1 MSQEKE
7 AKLIEKIGR
16 CQIIVNEI
24 GTGKA
29 WGFLLEDFSKT
40 KQTIDDNWHLVSD
53 PTKLAELRVTKFAIQ
68 TIMTTLL
75 TYQHDLD
82 MAQKELITL
91 QNPKENVSKDWDSEG
106 A

>member
-7 AKLIEKIGR
+7 AKLIERIGR
-16 CQIIVNEI
+16 CQIVLKEI
-24 GTGKA
+24 SEGKA
-29 WGFLLEDFSKT
+29 WRFLLEDFSKT

-53 PTKLAELRVTKFAIQ
+53 PIKLAELRVTKLAIQ
-68 TIMTTLL
+68 TIMNTLL

-82 MAQKELITL
+82 MAQRELLTL
-91 QNPKENVSKDWDSEG
+91 QNPKENVSKDWDTEG